1 MDTLSASTTKEL
13 IETSHV
19 QYHSMLKKMA
29 PSRFHSWDWSREDF
43 AEGAEWIRDHP
54 HEIHSGLYLSDTPN
68 KEVWRI
74 MIPDS
79 HGGGEVVIK
88 YYLEAT
94 PSWFGL
100 GKRSIAVNEAL
111 NYAALEGLGLLVAK
125 PLACG
130 EVRQFG
136 KLKSSYIVTRFI
148 DNTIDGSAL
157 MPTGYLAEDTTL
169 KLAFGR
175 KALEIIA
182 RAHVCGFVHSAFH
195 PYKIL
200 MDKDDPYNSQLTLID
215 IAKGGFNKTLSM
227 RAAIAIDLATFFIDL
242 RLDAANI
249 ESLCDH
255 YLQFNTTC
263 GFTSESLWEAIIA
276 VDFPNIDT

>member
-1 MDTLSASTTKEL
+1 MDTLSASATKEL
-13 IETSHV
+13 VETSHV
-19 QYHSMLKKMA
+19 QYHALLKKMA
-29 PSRFHSWDWSREDF
+29 PSRFHSWDWATDDF
-43 AEGAEWIRDHP
+43 TDGAAWIRKHP
-54 HEIHSGLYLSDTPN
+54 HEVHAGLYLSDTPN

-74 MIPDS
+74 TIPEV

-88 YYLEAT
+88 YYLEPT

-100 GKRSIAVNEAL
+100 GRRSIAVNEAL
-111 NYAALEGLGLLVAK
+111 NYATLEGLGIPVAK

-130 EVRQFG
+130 EVRHFG
-136 KLKSSYIVTRFI
+136 RLKSSYIVTRFI
-148 DNTIDGSAL
+148 NNSIDGSAL
-157 MPTGYLAEDTTL
+157 MPTGYLTEEKEL
-169 KLAFGR
+169 KMAFCR

-200 MDKDDPYNSQLTLID
+200 MDKDDPCNSQLTLID
-215 IAKGGFNKTLSM
+215 ITKGGFNKTLSM

-242 RLDAANI
+242 RLDAAEI
-249 ESLCDH
+249 EILCDH
-255 YLQFNTTC
+255 YLQYNTTC

-276 VDFPNIDT
+276 VDFSPINA

>member
-1 MDTLSASTTKEL
+1 MDTLSASATKEL

-19 QYHSMLKKMA
+19 QYQAMLKEMA
-29 PSRFHSWDWSREDF
+29 PSRFHSWDWASADF
-43 AEGAEWIRDHP
+43 ADGAKWINEHH
-54 HEIHSGLYLSDTPN
+54 HEVHSGLYLSDTPN
-68 KEVWRI
+68 KEVWRVA
-74 MIPDS
+74 IPES

-88 YYLEAT
+88 YYMEST

-111 NYAALEGLGLLVAK
+111 NYATLDGLGIPVAK
-125 PLACG
+125 TLACG
-130 EVRQFG
+130 EVRRFG

-148 DNTIDGSAL
+148 NNSIDGSAL
-157 MPTGYLAEDTTL
+157 MPTGYLAEETAL
-169 KLAFGR
+169 KMAFSR

-200 MDKDDPYNSQLTLID
+200 MDKNDPYNSQLTLID

-227 RAAIAIDLATFFIDL
+227 RASIAIDLATFFIDL

-249 ESLCDH
+249 EILCDH

-276 VDFPNIDT
+276 VDSPNTNA